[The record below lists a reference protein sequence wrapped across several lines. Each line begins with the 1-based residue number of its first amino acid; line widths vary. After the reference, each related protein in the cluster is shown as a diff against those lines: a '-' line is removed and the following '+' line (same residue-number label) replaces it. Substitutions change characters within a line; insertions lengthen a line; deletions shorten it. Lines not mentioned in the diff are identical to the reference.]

1 MLMLVLCG
9 GSELCTRMC
18 VCVLLMQ
25 MVYNLAAEV
34 Y

>member
-9 GSELCTRMC
+9 GLSCVLVC